1 MSIHL
6 SSLCSRKKLQ
16 YIFKLIVLVV
26 FVNFVGYV
34 VVSNFN
40 ILANNNNGQKLH
52 SHQHH
57 NQHGNVH
64 NYEKLKFEEFMKKRK
79 EEEENGQKQIK
90 IDDIL
95 GEKILF
101 YSRVFTLCFL
111 FFYKEGKVFSDPNI
125 FFIMKTRQFS
135 SIFSC
140 ILHEKKTLTWEN

>member
-26 FVNFVGYV
+26 FINFVGYV

-40 ILANNNNGQKLH
+40 LANSNSNSNQNENPLQ
-52 SHQHH
+52 SHH
-57 NQHGNVH
+57 QHGNMH

-79 EEEENGQKQIK
+79 EEDGKQIK

-95 GEKILF
+95 G
-101 YSRVFTLCFL
+101 
-111 FFYKEGKVFSDPNI
+111 
-125 FFIMKTRQFS
+125 
-135 SIFSC
+135 
-140 ILHEKKTLTWEN
+140 KK